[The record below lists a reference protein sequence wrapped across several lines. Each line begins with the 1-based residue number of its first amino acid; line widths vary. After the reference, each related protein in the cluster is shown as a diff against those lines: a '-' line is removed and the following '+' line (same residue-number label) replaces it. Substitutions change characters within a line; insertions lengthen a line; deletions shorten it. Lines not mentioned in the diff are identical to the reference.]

1 MPSIRAEIITRR
13 TYNRPIDFEETRFE
27 TWDDT
32 INRVIGHQRWLWERA
47 LTHNT
52 LKDMPLHDVTEDML
66 EWQFLNNSQALELE
80 ELREVMLERKA
91 LPSGRTLWLGG
102 TNVSKRR
109 EASQFNC
116 AHLNV
121 ETVYDVVDALWLLL
135 QGTGIGG
142 TPKVGTLTGFRKPI
156 RNIEVIRSKR
166 TDKGGRDT
174 NEEHFRDGVWTISVG
189 DSAEAWAKSI
199 GKLLAGKYPAHT
211 IVFDFSEVRPAGQ
224 RLSGYGWISSGD
236 GPISRA
242 YPKIAEILNKRAGGL
257 LTKLDIIEVL
267 NHLGTVLSS
276 RRSAE
281 IMLMEYGSDE
291 WLEFAKF
298 KEKCYEDGYHH
309 RQQSNNSLVFY
320 QKPSNEELTE
330 IFDKMIAAGGS
341 EPGFINGQT
350 AKRRAPWFAGIN
362 PCAEILLGNKSFC
375 NLVEIDVSKFIGNSA
390 ELHKVATLVA
400 RANYRQTV
408 VDFRDGILQEAWHL
422 NNEFLRLCGTGVT
435 GIAQRDDMSEYEW
448 KDLRYSAVTAAR
460 GMANEL
466 DLQHPKNVT
475 TVKPSGTLSKIMD
488 TTEGIHKPA
497 GKYLFNWINFN
508 QLDPLVQKLKDANYQ
523 WLTNPTDETGVI
535 VCLPVKFENVDFT
548 TKEVTRADGSID
560 VLEVTDE
567 SALIQ
572 LERYRKIQT
581 HYCDQNVSNTIYY
594 TPDEKEKIV
603 KWLLEHWDVYVGVSF
618 LFKNDPTV
626 SAADLG
632 FNYLPQE
639 YVTKDKFE
647 EYEKTIL
654 PVNFDNTDSFEELE
668 EDECPQGVCPVK

>member
-1 MPSIRAEIITRR
+1 
-13 TYNRPIDFEETRFE
+13 
-27 TWDDT
+27 
-32 INRVIGHQRWLWERA
+32 
-47 LTHNT
+47 
-52 LKDMPLHDVTEDML
+52 MPLHDVTEDLL
-66 EWQFLNNSQALELE
+66 EWKYLNTNQEFELE
-80 ELREVMLERKA
+80 ELRETMLERKA

-102 TNVSKRR
+102 TKIAKRR

-156 RNIEVIRSKR
+156 KNIKVIRSTR
-166 TDKGGRDT
+166 TGKGGRSS
-174 NEEHFRDGVWTISVG
+174 NEESFLNGVWTISIG

-199 GKLLAGKYPAHT
+199 GKVLAGKYPAHT
-211 IVFDFSEVRPAGQ
+211 LILDFSEIRPAGE
-224 RLSGYGWISSGD
+224 RLAGYGWISSGD
-236 GPISRA
+236 GPISKA
-242 YPKIAEILNKRAGGL
+242 YPAIASILNKRAGGL
-257 LTKLDIIEVL
+257 LSKLDIVEVL

-281 IMLMEYGSDE
+281 IMLIEYGSDE

-298 KEKCYEDGYHH
+298 KEKCYEEGYQH

-320 QKPSNEELTE
+320 QKPSKVELIE

-375 NLVEIDVSKFIGNSA
+375 NLVEIDVAKFIGNSA
-390 ELHKVATLVA
+390 DLHRVATLVA

-435 GIAQRDDMSEYEW
+435 GIAQRDDMTEYDW

-460 GMANEL
+460 GMSTEL
-466 DLQHPKNVT
+466 GLEHPKNVT

-488 TTEGIHKPA
+488 TTEGIHKPP
-497 GKYLFNWINFN
+497 GKYLFNWVNFN
-508 QLDPLVQKLKDANYQ
+508 ELDPLVQKLKDAKYK
-523 WLTNPTDETGVI
+523 WLVNPTDSTGVL

-548 TKEVTRADGSID
+548 TKIVTRSDGSTEE
-560 VLEVTDE
+560 LEVTDE
-567 SALIQ
+567 CAITQ

-594 TPDEKEKIV
+594 TPNEKEKIV
-603 KWLLEHWDVYVGVSF
+603 DWLLQHWDVYVGVSF

-626 SAADLG
+626 SAKDLG

-639 YVTKDKFE
+639 YVTKTK
-647 EYEKTIL
+647 YENYIKEIL
-654 PVNFDNTDSFEELE
+654 PVNFNNTDSFEELE
-668 EDECPQGVCPVK
+668 EDECAGGVCPVK